1 MGQQNPKYQFI
12 LNYYDF
18 QKKIQKYLSDWEKE
32 KGGKLEKGYIIHPDW
47 IKEWKRISNYNNIK
61 TKYLDKYNSESKF
74 LFLKKDN
81 QKYKKIENL
90 EKESDYD
97 FNLICYVPT
106 VDFLPTTQFFS
117 LEYLEN
123 IVNEE
128 TYKLLDINIINLQ
141 VKDIKYILKKRMFII
156 LDEAENIIKIILKKE
171 NENDILINLNF
182 IFDNKD
188 SYKKY
193 SHFFENKYSKEIYN
207 FIEDII
213 NTKKKEYLDKKNIHF
228 KIEYEEKKYINNEK
242 KIEKN
247 VSPLPDEEEINVH
260 FQSEDQ
266 KINKTIHC
274 NKNDIFISVLGQF
287 PDIKDNY
294 NKFIVNGKNININST
309 FNQNNIKD
317 GDNILI
323 Y

>member
-18 QKKIQKYLSDWEKE
+18 QKKIQKYLSEWEKE
-32 KGGKLEKGYIIHPDW
+32 KGGKLKKGYIIHPDW

-81 QKYKKIENL
+81 QKYQKIENL

-106 VDFLPTTQFFS
+106 VDFLPITQFFS

-123 IVNEE
+123 IINEE

-156 LDEAENIIKIILKKE
+156 FDEAENIIKIILKKE

-193 SHFFENKYSKEIYN
+193 SHFFENKYSIEIYN

-213 NTKKKEYLDKKNIHF
+213 NTKKKEY
-228 KIEYEEKKYINNEK
+228 
-242 KIEKN
+242 N
-247 VSPLPDEEEINVH
+247 VSHLPDEEEINVH